1 LKVNELEKEVEELEN
16 IINFFESKLDIN
28 EEEKLMNEEDLEKLA
43 IVKKNVE
50 SLLTMQYNVLVEKY
64 KNYCETIKNVFNEL
78 SPNPL
83 DNELGIYI
91 NYC

>member
-1 LKVNELEKEVEELEN
+1 MKVNELEKEVEELEN

-50 SLLTMQYNVLVEKY
+50 LLLTMQYNVLVEKY

-78 SPNPL
+78 SPNPV
-83 DNELGIYI
+83 DNELGK
-91 NYC
+91 

>member
-1 LKVNELEKEVEELEN
+1 MKVNELEKEVEELEN